1 MTPER
6 WQEVKRLL
14 DQALGLKPLEREA
27 LLKGLKTS
35 DPELAAEVAS
45 LLAAHE
51 AQPDFLQ
58 IPVAAAFPQGASSAE
73 GWVGRTLGA
82 FRIVAL
88 VGEGGMGAVYRAVR
102 ADGLYDRPVALK
114 AIRRGLST
122 EFFLKRF
129 ENERRILARL
139 DHPNIARLLDGG
151 MSEEGVPYVVMEYI
165 DGTPID
171 QYCERAGAT
180 LRQRLELF
188 RTVCGAV
195 QYAHQNLIVHRDLK
209 PANILVTAEGAPK
222 LLDFG
227 IAKII
232 DPGLEPDSEPGRTLL
247 PMMTP
252 EFASPEQVRGELVT
266 TASDVYS
273 LGVILYV
280 LLTGK
285 SPYRFTSGSVPDVI
299 RAICETDP
307 VRPSTAVTQAVPESG
322 SPPDP
327 TATDTGVSMARARL
341 GRALRGELD
350 AIVLMALRKEP
361 QRRYPSAEAFSADIR
376 RYLENLPV
384 RASRDTLRYR
394 TGKFV
399 ARHRLGVSAAA
410 IVALALLTGLA
421 LTWREAR
428 IAQRRFDDVRGIAHA
443 LMFDVH
449 DAIKDLP
456 GSTAARQVVVQKAL
470 QYLDGL
476 SHEARGDA
484 SLQRELAAG
493 YQRIGDVQ
501 GNVKMGNLGDT
512 TGALASY
519 RKALTLR
526 QALLAAHPGNSADAL
541 AAAESLRQV
550 ADTTLVSGD
559 TAGAARYASLA
570 VSTAEE
576 VSRVE
581 PRDLSVLREL
591 QQDYDIQAKVLAG
604 NHDVPSLGDT
614 TSALTIREH
623 EVAVAERISALQPQD
638 VAAQQQAAVSLAHLG
653 DALSLVGRRREAL
666 ADHLRSRDLFEA
678 LAQRA
683 PGPRSQRFLHGIYG
697 RLFVGLYS
705 AGDKEQALTSAKRAL
720 EASSALHQSDPK
732 DARAALSVTTDYL
745 NLTVGYLGKSQIAEA
760 NGTIALTL
768 KSLDETIAHNP
779 NNGEIPGIQSSAY
792 MTASDVAAKSGDLA
806 RALRY
811 GKDAVAIL
819 ARVQAADTDD
829 VDARLDL
836 ANADNALGKL
846 LVQMGDLPGAMD
858 VLHQALALSEKQI
871 QLPHPSEES
880 LYTVAESYANLGDA
894 EATAAHA
901 GGDAHLSEART
912 WYQRSLD
919 VWGRIKEPGLL
930 SPGGTE
936 PIPPA
941 IVKQRLAETS
951 QALHITG

>member
-14 DQALGLKPLEREA
+14 DQALELEGPARES
-27 LLKGLKTS
+27 LLGDLKTS

-45 LLAAHE
+45 LLRAHE
-51 AQPDFLQ
+51 SSSDFL
-58 IPVAAAFPQGASSAE
+58 IAPVAAAFPRETTGAQA
-73 GWVGRTLGA
+73 WVGRTLGV

-102 ADGLYDRPVALK
+102 ADGLYERPVALK

-171 QYCERAGAT
+171 QYCERTGAT

-209 PANILVTAEGAPK
+209 PANILVTAEGTPK

-232 DPGLEPDSEPGRTLL
+232 DPGLEPDAEPGRTLL

-252 EFASPEQVRGELVT
+252 EFASPEQVRGEIVT

-307 VRPSTAVTQAVPESG
+307 VRPSTAVTQAVPEPS
-322 SPPDP
+322 SPSDRG
-327 TATDTGVSMARARL
+327 ATGIGVTPERARL

-350 AIVLMALRKEP
+350 AIVMMALRKEP
-361 QRRYPSAEAFSADIR
+361 QRRYLSAESFSADIR

-394 TGKFV
+394 VSKFV
-399 ARHRLGVSAAA
+399 ARHRVGVIAAGV
-410 IVALALLTGLA
+410 VALALIAA
-421 LTWREAR
+421 LGVTWREAR
-428 IAQRRFDDVRGIAHA
+428 IAQRRFDDVRSLAHT

-449 DAIKDLP
+449 DAITDLP
-456 GSTAARQVVVQKAL
+456 GSTGARKVVVETAL
-470 QYLDGL
+470 QYLDRL
-476 SHEARGDA
+476 SREARGDTA
-484 SLQRELAAG
+484 LKRELASG
-493 YQRIGDVQ
+493 YERIGDVQ
-501 GNVKMGNLGDT
+501 ANIKMANLGDT
-512 TGALASY
+512 AGALASY
-519 RKALTLR
+519 RKALALR
-526 QALLAAHPGNSADAL
+526 QALLATHPDSTADVI
-541 AAAESLRQV
+541 AAAASMREV
-550 ADTTLVSGD
+550 ADTALESGD
-559 TAGAARYASLA
+559 TAAAARYAALA
-570 VSTAEE
+570 VSTAEGA
-576 VSRVE
+576 SRSE
-581 PRDLSVLREL
+581 PKNLAVL
-591 QQDYDIQAKVLAG
+591 QQLQLAYGTQAKVLAG
-604 NHDVPSLGDT
+604 VHDVSSLGDT
-614 TSALTIREH
+614 TSALTVREH
-623 EVAVAERISALQPQD
+623 ELDVAERISALQPD
-638 VAAQQQAAVSLAHLG
+638 DLVAQRQAAVSLAHLG

-666 ADHLRSRDLFEA
+666 AAHLRARDQFEA
-678 LAQRA
+678 LARRA
-683 PGPRSQRFLHGIYG
+683 PGPKAQRTLQAIYT
-697 RLFVGLYS
+697 RLSVGQYS
-705 AGDKEQALTSAKRAL
+705 AGDMEQAIVSARRAL
-720 EASSALHQSDPK
+720 EAANALHQADPK
-732 DARAALSVTTDYL
+732 DARAVLFVSGGYV
-745 NLTVGYLGKSQIAEA
+745 NLTVDYLGAGRIADARES
-760 NGTIALTL
+760 IALAI
-768 KSLDETIAHNP
+768 KANDELVALNP
-779 NNGEIPGIQSSAY
+779 KNGEIPGNESSVD
-792 MTASDVAAKSGDLA
+792 MTASDVAMKSGDMA
-806 RALRY
+806 GALKY
-811 GKDAVAIL
+811 SKEAVAIL
-819 ARVQAADTDD
+819 AKVQAADAED
-829 VDARLDL
+829 VDARIDL

-846 LVQMGDLPGAMD
+846 LVRMQDLPGAMD
-858 VLHQALALSEKQI
+858 ALHQALALSEKES

-894 EATAAHA
+894 EAAAA
-901 GGDAHLSEART
+901 VKNGDAHLSEARA

-919 VWGRIKEPGLL
+919 VWGHIKEPGLL

-941 IVKQRLAETS
+941 LVKQRLAQTN
-951 QALHITG
+951 QALHTTG